1 MSIYQL
7 KHVRQACGPKL
18 VRYVQNKTRGGAAG
32 QKGIRYED
40 KFALLKIG
48 EAAESAFAKDGF
60 FAEGRNVTFQ
70 GQAPCF
76 VDDLVIFER
85 RSKKVNH
92 FQVKDVATLTW
103 GKGAKSI
110 ASDFRQQLKLG
121 KYHKLNT
128 NLCLVVSRKSLA
140 RTLATNTPQDL
151 SKKSTVIYFP
161 AGTLAHLS
169 KFPPMRN
176 GLAALLGPNPSQDH
190 LVSIGRML
198 MGVWADAGKAVT
210 LKRLFEQL
218 HESEAPLLRPLVPV
232 TKLDPLL
239 ISVLNRIPDFKYSV
253 ENGFFVWKYGDTD
266 SGCFPEHCGSRRFS
280 AFARRMMTQK
290 PRTFRKLEGELG

>member
-7 KHVRQACGPKL
+7 KHVRDACSPKL
-18 VRYVQNKTRGGAAG
+18 TRYVQNKTRGGTAG

-48 EAAESAFAKDGF
+48 EAAQSAFAKDGF

-85 RSKKVNH
+85 RSKTANH

-103 GKGAKSI
+103 GQGAKSI

-121 KYHKLNT
+121 KNRKLNT
-128 NLCLVVSRKSLA
+128 NLFLVVSRKSLA
-140 RTLATNTPQDL
+140 SSLATKIPKGL
-151 SKKSTVIYFP
+151 GKKSSVVYFP
-161 AGTLAHLS
+161 AGSLAVLS
-169 KFPPMRN
+169 KFPPMRK
-176 GLAALLGPNPSQDH
+176 GLLALLGPNPSEDH
-190 LVSIGRML
+190 LVSVGRML

-210 LKRLFEQL
+210 LKKLFQQL
-218 HESEAPLLRPLVPV
+218 HQSKAPLLRPLVPV

-239 ISVLNRIPDFKYSV
+239 ISVFNRIRGFEFSV
-253 ENGFFVWKYGDTD
+253 EKGFFVWKYGNAD
-266 SGCFPEHCGSRRFS
+266 SGCFPEHCGSDRFC
-280 AFARRMMTQK
+280 AFAQRMMTQK

>member
-7 KHVRQACGPKL
+7 KHVREACGPL
-18 VRYVQNKTRGGAAG
+18 LARYVQSKTRGGAAG
-32 QKGIRYED
+32 QKGTRYED

-48 EAAESAFAKDGF
+48 EAARSAFAEDGF

-85 RSKKVNH
+85 RSKTANH
-92 FQVKDVATLTW
+92 FQLKDVATLTW
-103 GKGAKSI
+103 GKGARSI

-121 KYHKLNT
+121 KNRKLNT
-128 NLCLVVSRKSLA
+128 HLFLVVSRKSLA
-140 RTLATNTPQDL
+140 GSLATNIPKDL
-151 SKKSTVIYFP
+151 ARKSSVVYFP
-161 AGTLAHLS
+161 AGSLADLL
-169 KFPPMRN
+169 KFPPMRK
-176 GLAALLGPNPSQDH
+176 GLLALLGPNPSEDH
-190 LVSIGRML
+190 LVSVGRML

-210 LKRLFEQL
+210 LKKLFEQL
-218 HESEAPLLRPLVPV
+218 HQSKAPLLRPLVPV

-239 ISVLNRIPDFKYSV
+239 ISVFNRIQDFEFSV
-253 ENGFFVWKYGDTD
+253 EKGFLVWKYGNTD
-266 SGCFPEHCGSRRFS
+266 SGCFPEHCGSDRFR
-280 AFARRMMTQK
+280 AFAQRMMTQK